1 MKKAIGTVFQGASWQ
16 RCRVH
21 QMRNILSIVPRAS
34 QEMVASVIRTI
45 FAQPD
50 AKHVQA
56 QFDEVTRML
65 EHSHPQGR
73 PDAPRRPRNRRR
85 QHPHRGIPVPELTA
99 A

>member
-1 MKKAIGTVFQGASWQ
+1 
-16 RCRVH
+16 
-21 QMRNILSIVPRAS
+21 MRNILSIVPRAS

-50 AKHVQA
+50 AKYVQA

-65 EHSHPQGR
+65 ERSHPRVAQMLH
-73 PDAPRRPRNRRR
+73 DALATVDASILT
-85 QHPHRGIPVPELTA
+85 GVIPVPELTA